1 MKYYYK
7 DPYGQYYNTYSISE
21 LPLNKPIWGFAY
33 SINDDTEDK
42 RLICLPVQG
51 EIFENINRNYKI
63 WSKYCFIPYKKG
75 TNTKRKSGVVDFNSR
90 MYADTYEEAVEMF
103 NELVQ
108 QRIDNL
114 YQMAEKAK
122 ADMIKG

>member
-1 MKYYYK
+1 MKYYYN
-7 DPYGQYYNTYSISE
+7 DTYGQYYNTYSISE
-21 LPLNKPIWGFAY
+21 LPLNKPVWGFAY

-51 EIFENINRNYKI
+51 EIHENTDCHKWN
-63 WSKYCFIPYKKG
+63 KYCFSPYKKG

-122 ADMIKG
+122 TDMIRN

>member
-1 MKYYYK
+1 MKYYYS

-21 LPLNKPIWGFAY
+21 LPLNKPVWGFAY

-51 EIFENINRNYKI
+51 EIHENTDCHK
-63 WSKYCFIPYKKG
+63 WSKYCFSPYKKG

-90 MYADTYEEAVEMF
+90 MYADTYEEAIEMF

-122 ADMIKG
+122 ADMIKN

>member
-1 MKYYYK
+1 MV
-7 DPYGQYYNTYSISE
+7 SIILLISK
-21 LPLNKPIWGFAY
+21 LPLNKPVWGFAY

-51 EIFENINRNYKI
+51 EIHENTDCYK
-63 WSKYCFIPYKKG
+63 WSKYCFSPYKKG

-114 YQMAEKAK
+114 YQMAERAK
-122 ADMIKG
+122 ADIIKMLEVNKNE